1 MHQQQQQQAQRFYY
15 SWSKSWRKN
24 ITITY
29 PDDLLGKA
37 EEAFVAMN
45 SSAWNTAVVDKKS
58 TMITDDQVEDD
69 IDLTDEEISEL
80 RYNFTVVCILD
91 YVKRTIKSYEMQ
103 SVVQQ
108 AGSAAD
114 ETLSQINMEIQDP
127 PSGPTYI

>member
-1 MHQQQQQQAQRFYY
+1 MAEITASFGG
-15 SWSKSWRKN
+15 KN

-37 EEAFVAMN
+37 EEAFVVMN

-58 TMITDDQVEDD
+58 TMTTGEQVEDD

-80 RYNFTVVCILD
+80 RYNFTVGCILD

-108 AGSAAD
+108 AESSANEA
-114 ETLSQINMEIQDP
+114 LNQINLEIEDE
-127 PSGPTYI
+127 PSGPSFV

>member
-1 MHQQQQQQAQRFYY
+1 MAEITASFGG
-15 SWSKSWRKN
+15 KN

-37 EEAFVAMN
+37 EEAFVAIYP
-45 SSAWNTAVVDKKS
+45 SAWETVIDRKKS

-80 RYNFTVVCILD
+80 RYNFTVGCILD
-91 YVKRTIKSYEMQ
+91 YVKKTIKQYEVQ

-108 AGSAAD
+108 AGSTAD
-114 ETLSQINMEIQDP
+114 ENLNQINVDIQ
-127 PSGPTYI
+127 

>member
-1 MHQQQQQQAQRFYY
+1 MAEITASFGG
-15 SWSKSWRKN
+15 KN

-37 EEAFVAMN
+37 EEAFVVMN

-80 RYNFTVVCILD
+80 RYNFTVGCILD
-91 YVKRTIKSYEMQ
+91 YVKKTIKQYEVQ
-103 SVVQQ
+103 SVIQQ
-108 AGSAAD
+108 AKNTSD
-114 ETLSQINMEIQDP
+114 ENLNQINVEIEDGGS
-127 PSGPTYI
+127 SGPSFV

>member
-1 MHQQQQQQAQRFYY
+1 MAEITASFGG
-15 SWSKSWRKN
+15 KN

-37 EEAFVAMN
+37 EEAFVVMN

-80 RYNFTVVCILD
+80 RYNFTVGCILD
-91 YVKRTIKSYEMQ
+91 YVKKTIKQYEVQ
-103 SVVQQ
+103 SVIQQ
-108 AGSAAD
+108 AKNTSD
-114 ETLSQINMEIQDP
+114 ENLNQINVEIEDAGS
-127 PSGPTYI
+127 SGPSFV

>member
-1 MHQQQQQQAQRFYY
+1 MAEITASFGG
-15 SWSKSWRKN
+15 KN

-45 SSAWNTAVVDKKS
+45 SSAWNTAVVDKKT

-80 RYNFTVVCILD
+80 RYNFTVGCILD
-91 YVKRTIKSYEMQ
+91 YVKKTIKQYEVQ
-103 SVVQQ
+103 SVIQQ
-108 AGSAAD
+108 AKNTSD
-114 ETLSQINMEIQDP
+114 ENLNQINVEIETEES
-127 PSGPTYI
+127 SGPEYV

>member
-1 MHQQQQQQAQRFYY
+1 MAEITASFGG
-15 SWSKSWRKN
+15 KN

-69 IDLTDEEISEL
+69 IDLTDEEVSAL
-80 RYNFTVVCILD
+80 RYNFTVGCILD

-108 AGSAAD
+108 AQNTAD
-114 ETLSQINMEIQDP
+114 EALDQINVEIETES
-127 PSGPTYI
+127 SGPEYV

>member
-1 MHQQQQQQAQRFYY
+1 MAEITASFGG
-15 SWSKSWRKN
+15 KN

-37 EEAFVAMN
+37 EEAFVVMN

-80 RYNFTVVCILD
+80 RYNFTVGCILD
-91 YVKRTIKSYEMQ
+91 YVKKTIKQYEVQ
-103 SVVQQ
+103 SVIQQ
-108 AGSAAD
+108 AKNTSD
-114 ETLSQINMEIQDP
+114 ENLNQINVEIETDS
-127 PSGPTYI
+127 SGPDYV

>member
-1 MHQQQQQQAQRFYY
+1 MAEITASFGG
-15 SWSKSWRKN
+15 KN

-58 TMITDDQVEDD
+58 TMITGDQVEDD

-80 RYNFTVVCILD
+80 RYNFTVGCILD
-91 YVKRTIKSYEMQ
+91 YVKKTIKQYEVQ
-103 SVVQQ
+103 SVIQQ
-108 AGSAAD
+108 AKNTSD
-114 ETLSQINMEIQDP
+114 ENLNQINVEIETES
-127 PSGPTYI
+127 SGPEYV

>member
-1 MHQQQQQQAQRFYY
+1 MAEITASFGG
-15 SWSKSWRKN
+15 KN

-37 EEAFVAMN
+37 EEAFVVMN

-80 RYNFTVVCILD
+80 RYNFTVGCILD
-91 YVKRTIKSYEMQ
+91 YVKKTIKQYEVQ
-103 SVVQQ
+103 SVIQQ
-108 AGSAAD
+108 AKNTSD
-114 ETLSQINMEIQDP
+114 ENLNQINVEIEDDGS
-127 PSGPTYI
+127 SGPSFV

>member
-1 MHQQQQQQAQRFYY
+1 MAEITASFGG
-15 SWSKSWRKN
+15 KN

-37 EEAFVAMN
+37 EEAFVVMN

-58 TMITDDQVEDD
+58 TMTTDDQVEDD

-80 RYNFTVVCILD
+80 RYNFTVSCILD

-108 AGSAAD
+108 AESSANEALD
-114 ETLSQINMEIQDP
+114 QINVDIETES
-127 PSGPTYI
+127 SGPEYV

>member
-1 MHQQQQQQAQRFYY
+1 MAEITASFGG
-15 SWSKSWRKN
+15 KN

-58 TMITDDQVEDD
+58 TMITGDQVEDD

-80 RYNFTVVCILD
+80 RYNFTVGCILD
-91 YVKRTIKSYEMQ
+91 YVKKTIKQYEVQ
-103 SVVQQ
+103 SVIQQ
-108 AGSAAD
+108 AKNTSD
-114 ETLSQINMEIQDP
+114 ENLNQIVVDIEEES
-127 PSGPTYI
+127 SGPEYV

>member
-1 MHQQQQQQAQRFYY
+1 MAEITASFGG
-15 SWSKSWRKN
+15 KN

-80 RYNFTVVCILD
+80 RYNFTVGCILD
-91 YVKRTIKSYEMQ
+91 YVKKTIKQYEVQ
-103 SVVQQ
+103 SVIQQ
-108 AGSAAD
+108 AKNTSD
-114 ETLSQINMEIQDP
+114 ENLNQINVEIETES
-127 PSGPTYI
+127 SGPEYV

>member
-1 MHQQQQQQAQRFYY
+1 MAEITASFGG
-15 SWSKSWRKN
+15 KN

-80 RYNFTVVCILD
+80 RYNFTVGCILD
-91 YVKRTIKSYEMQ
+91 YVKKTIKQYEVQ
-103 SVVQQ
+103 SVIQQ
-108 AGSAAD
+108 AKNTSD
-114 ETLSQINMEIQDP
+114 ENLNQINVEIETEES
-127 PSGPTYI
+127 SGPEYV

>member
-1 MHQQQQQQAQRFYY
+1 MAEITASFGG
-15 SWSKSWRKN
+15 KN

-45 SSAWNTAVVDKKS
+45 HSAWNTVVVDKKN

-69 IDLTDEEISEL
+69 IDLTDEQISEL
-80 RYNFTVVCILD
+80 RYEFTIGCILD

-108 AGSAAD
+108 AESSANEA
-114 ETLSQINMEIQDP
+114 LNQINLEIEDE
-127 PSGPTYI
+127 PSGPSFV

>member
-1 MHQQQQQQAQRFYY
+1 MAEITASFGG
-15 SWSKSWRKN
+15 KN

-58 TMITDDQVEDD
+58 AMITDDDQTDED
-69 IDLTDEEISEL
+69 INLTDEEISEL
-80 RYNFTVVCILD
+80 RYNFTVGCILD
-91 YVKRTIKSYEMQ
+91 YVKQTIKQYEVQ

-108 AGSAAD
+108 AGSTAD
-114 ETLSQINMEIQDP
+114 ENLNQINVDIQ
-127 PSGPTYI
+127 

>member
-1 MHQQQQQQAQRFYY
+1 MAEITASFGG
-15 SWSKSWRKN
+15 KN

-80 RYNFTVVCILD
+80 RYNFTVGCILD
-91 YVKRTIKSYEMQ
+91 YVKKTIKQYEVQ
-103 SVVQQ
+103 SVIQQ
-108 AGSAAD
+108 AKNTSD
-114 ETLSQINMEIQDP
+114 ENLNQINVEIEDDGS
-127 PSGPTYI
+127 SGPSFV

>member
-1 MHQQQQQQAQRFYY
+1 MAEITASFGG
-15 SWSKSWRKN
+15 KN

-58 TMITDDQVEDD
+58 TMITGDQVEDD

-80 RYNFTVVCILD
+80 RYNFTVGCILD
-91 YVKRTIKSYEMQ
+91 YVKQTIKQYEMQ

-108 AGSAAD
+108 AGSTAD
-114 ETLSQINMEIQDP
+114 ENLNQINVEIETES
-127 PSGPTYI
+127 SGPDYV

>member
-1 MHQQQQQQAQRFYY
+1 MAEITASFGG
-15 SWSKSWRKN
+15 KN

-37 EEAFVAMN
+37 EEAFVVMN

-58 TMITDDQVEDD
+58 TMTTDDQVEDD

-80 RYNFTVVCILD
+80 RYNFTVDCILD

-103 SVVQQ
+103 SVAQQ
-108 AGSAAD
+108 AESSANEALD
-114 ETLSQINMEIQDP
+114 QINVEIETES
-127 PSGPTYI
+127 SGPEYV

>member
-1 MHQQQQQQAQRFYY
+1 MAEITASFGG
-15 SWSKSWRKN
+15 KN

-58 TMITDDQVEDD
+58 TMITDDDQTEED

-80 RYNFTVVCILD
+80 RYNFTVGCILD
-91 YVKRTIKSYEMQ
+91 YVKQTIKPYEMQ

-108 AGSAAD
+108 AGSTAD
-114 ETLSQINMEIQDP
+114 ENLNQINVEIETES
-127 PSGPTYI
+127 SGPDYV